1 MAGSIIGHLTVFGAP
16 LPPRFLA
23 EQTMG
28 MPALRRHWTTAD
40 VRALM
45 DESRHWPRYELIDG
59 ELLVTPAPGI
69 PHQVAVA
76 EFLRFLADYV
86 EREGLGIALTSP
98 ADVELREGNI
108 TQPDVFVVPEGMFP
122 GGEVVPTWPDVTALL
137 LAVEI
142 ISPSSIHV
150 DRVTKRDHYL
160 DVGVPEYWIVDL
172 DARIVERWTPDRST
186 PLVES
191 TRFEWTS
198 TGAGSSL
205 TVDVV
210 DLFDRI
216 WGKLKVRRIK

>member
-1 MAGSIIGHLTVFGAP
+1 MTGPAIGAVTLGGAP

-23 EQTMG
+23 EHTMG
-28 MPALRRHWTTAD
+28 MPVLRRHWTTAD

-59 ELLVTPAPGI
+59 ELLVTPAPGVI
-69 PHQVAVA
+69 HQVAVT
-76 EFLRFLADYV
+76 EIWRLVNDYV
-86 EREGLGIALTSP
+86 ERERFGVTLTSP

-108 TQPDVFVVPEGMFP
+108 TQPDVFVVPAGMFP
-122 GGEVVPTWPDVTALL
+122 AGDVVPTWPDVTGLL

-142 ISPSSIHV
+142 ISPSSIRV

-172 DARIVERWTPDRST
+172 DARIIERWTPERST

-191 TRFEWTS
+191 SRFEWTPK
-198 TGAGSSL
+198 GADSSL
-205 TVDVV
+205 VVDVT
-210 DLFDRI
+210 DLFGRI
-216 WGKLKVRRIK
+216 WGKLKVRRI

>member
-1 MAGSIIGHLTVFGAP
+1 MMAGWGMGGGTLRGAP

-45 DESRHWPRYELIDG
+45 HESRHWPRYELIDG

-86 EREGLGIALTSP
+86 AREGLGIALTSP
-98 ADVELREGNI
+98 AEVELREGNI
-108 TQPDVFVVPEGMFP
+108 TQPDVFVVPAGMFP
-122 GGEVVPTWPDVTALL
+122 GGDVIPTWPDVTGLL

-142 ISPSSIHV
+142 ISPSSVRV

-172 DARIVERWTPDRST
+172 DARVVERWTPEHST

-191 TRFEWTS
+191 TRFEWTP
-198 TGAGSSL
+198 GG
-205 TVDVV
+205 
-210 DLFDRI
+210 
-216 WGKLKVRRIK
+216 